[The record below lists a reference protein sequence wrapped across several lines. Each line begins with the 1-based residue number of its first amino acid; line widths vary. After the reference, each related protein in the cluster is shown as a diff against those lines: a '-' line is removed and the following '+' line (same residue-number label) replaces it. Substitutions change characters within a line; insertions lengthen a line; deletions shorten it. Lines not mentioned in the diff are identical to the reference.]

1 MTIPSISRRRLIVA
15 SAVLAGTPFLSRT
28 AFAEVD
34 PMSKEAVLFDPQVP
48 VLGNPNGDVT
58 IVEYFDYQ
66 CPYCKKA
73 HPDDMRVVQ
82 EDGNVRFVMK
92 DWPIFGPPSLY
103 AARLTLAAGSGHA
116 KAMAA
121 LMATKGKLTPDMI
134 ETILTKA
141 GFSVPKLNAAY
152 DRDKDRIN
160 SMLQRNSTQ
169 AETFGFPGTPAYVI
183 GTAIYPGVVAP
194 NDMKAAI
201 AAARKG

>member
-1 MTIPSISRRRLIVA
+1 MTIPNISRRKLIIG
-15 SAVLAGTPFLSRT
+15 SALLAGAPFVSRT

-48 VLGNPNGDVT
+48 VLGNPKGDVT

-73 HPDDMRVVQ
+73 HPDDMRVVE

-103 AARLTLAAGSGHA
+103 AARLTLAAGTGHA
-116 KAMAA
+116 KAMSA

-169 AETFGFPGTPAYVI
+169 AETFGFPGTPAYII

-201 AAARKG
+201 ATARKG